1 MSIATIAFTKD
12 TTATARTSAAP
23 APLVEAPRGLPA
35 WYFAMVGVS
44 VGGCDVAQ
52 GYPSLWAYL
61 IPLVVVNIVV
71 SFTVMRARMKFF
83 KAMMRNSHTRM
94 LALALVAIRF
104 GLRLLIHLVGFELA
118 AQTGHLVVGV
128 VMGLFATFGAMI
140 DQWLI
145 IRALNRANTKAATRV
160 EG

>member
-1 MSIATIAFTKD
+1 MSIATATIAFAKNTST
-12 TTATARTSAAP
+12 TTAATAE
-23 APLVEAPRGLPA
+23 VEAPKGLPA

-52 GYPSLWAYL
+52 GYPALWVYL
-61 IPLVVVNIVV
+61 IPIVVVNVAV

-94 LALALVAIRF
+94 LALGLVAIRF
-104 GLRLLIHLVGFELA
+104 GLRLLIHLIGFELA

-128 VMGLFATFGAMI
+128 VMGLFATFGAI
-140 DQWLI
+140 LDQWLI
-145 IRALNRANTKAATRV
+145 IRALQRAGTKTAATA
-160 EG
+160 

>member
-1 MSIATIAFTKD
+1 MSIATIAFTKN
-12 TTATARTSAAP
+12 TTATTVADP
-23 APLVEAPRGLPA
+23 APVEAPKGLPA

-61 IPLVVVNIVV
+61 IPLVVVNVVV

-118 AQTGHLVVGV
+118 AQTGHVVVGV
-128 VMGLFATFGAMI
+128 VMGLFATFGAMT

-145 IRALNRANTKAATRV
+145 IRALNRANAKTAARV
-160 EG
+160 AG